1 MNDLED
7 LNPTFP
13 WTKSIGRIL
22 PTHRKERSSE
32 ENMRSGT
39 TRNPRKKNTR
49 SMPRLMGKET

>member
-32 ENMRSGT
+32 GNMKSDIIRK
-39 TRNPRKKNTR
+39 PRRKNTR
-49 SMPRLMGKET
+49 SMP